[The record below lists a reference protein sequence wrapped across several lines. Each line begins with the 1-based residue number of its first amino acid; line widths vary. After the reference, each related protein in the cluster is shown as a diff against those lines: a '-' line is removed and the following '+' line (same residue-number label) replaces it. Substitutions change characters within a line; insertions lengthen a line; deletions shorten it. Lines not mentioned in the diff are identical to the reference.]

1 LLAISCQ
8 LKADAFNMNKV
19 LEIYKIFLT
28 HFGPQGWWPGDS
40 PFEIMIGAVLTQNT
54 NWTNV
59 NKAIGDLKKENLLSF
74 VKLHDLPVEVLA
86 EKIRPAGYFNLKAA
100 RLKNLL
106 HFIAQE
112 YNGSPEDMFAMDMHI
127 LREELLT
134 VKGIG
139 PETADSILLYAANK
153 PVFVVDSYTH
163 RIFARHNIVAEEDG
177 YYEIQEFLTLSLPE
191 DIALFNEYHALI
203 VRTGKEFCKK
213 SKPLCSQC
221 PLGGFDGFIY
231 SLDI

>member
-1 LLAISCQ
+1 MAISCQ